1 MPEYGMGASMAAG
14 NSSTDIPLARIQ
26 QLKRRGSTNNEI
38 ISTLQEEGYSS
49 TQVFDALSQAA
60 VAPERSPVALN
71 SSGAGRGRM
80 VDQYGQ
86 PPMFSGGSQ
95 MSPPPTQMFGDPG
108 ETEELIE
115 AIIDEKWNDLLG
127 DINKVIAWKDATE
140 SRITRLEQS
149 ITDMRAEFDKLH
161 GAVIAKVGDYDQHI
175 LDVGA
180 EVKAMEKV
188 FSKVLPVFTDN
199 VAELSRVA
207 EQMRK
212 K

>member
-1 MPEYGMGASMAAG
+1 
-14 NSSTDIPLARIQ
+14 
-26 QLKRRGSTNNEI
+26 
-38 ISTLQEEGYSS
+38 
-49 TQVFDALSQAA
+49 
-60 VAPERSPVALN
+60 
-71 SSGAGRGRM
+71 M

-86 PPMFSGGSQ
+86 PPMFSGGGQ
-95 MSPPPTQMFGDPG
+95 MQSPPPQMFGDPG

-149 ITDMRAEFDKLH
+149 ITDLRAEFDKLH

-207 EQMRK
+207 EQMKQAK

>member
-1 MPEYGMGASMAAG
+1 MTIGQSA
-14 NSSTDIPLARIQ
+14 TDIPLARIQ
-26 QLKRRGSTNNEI
+26 ELKRRGYTNNEI
-38 ISTLQEEGYSS
+38 ITTLQGDGFGS
-49 TQVFDALSQAA
+49 TQIFDALSQAG
-60 VAPERSPVALN
+60 VAPVGPPATLNTPVTMTAPMDQSLGSQMPPPPMYVPSPPPM
-71 SSGAGRGRM
+71 SSSS
-80 VDQYGQ
+80 
-86 PPMFSGGSQ
+86 PMFS
-95 MSPPPTQMFGDPG
+95 DPG

-140 SRITRLEQS
+140 ARITRIEQTL
-149 ITDMRAEFDKLH
+149 TDLKGEFDKLH
-161 GAVIAKVGDYDQHI
+161 GAVIAKVGEYDQHI

-207 EQMRK
+207 DQMKGRK
-212 K
+212 LS

>member
-1 MPEYGMGASMAAG
+1 MSVGMSA
-14 NSSTDIPLARIQ
+14 TDIPLARIQ
-26 QLKRRGSTNNEI
+26 QLKRRGASNNEI
-38 ISTLQEEGYSS
+38 ISALQQEGFSS

-60 VAPERSPVALN
+60 VAPDRPPAALN

-86 PPMFSGGSQ
+86 PPMFAGGAQ
-95 MSPPPTQMFGDPG
+95 MQSPPSQMFGDPG

-140 SRITRLEQS
+140 SRITRMEQS
-149 ITDMRAEFDKLH
+149 ITDLRAEFDKLH
-161 GAVIAKVGDYDQHI
+161 GAVIGKVGEYDQHI

-180 EVKAMEKV
+180 EIKAMEKV

-207 EQMRK
+207 EQMKQAK